1 MHSLAEIYRRNYPN
15 SNSFRQYYQ
24 EFLLVSRKPLRIG
37 SDPRT
42 NESLGKS
49 VAEYIEY
56 LEEKNWLVESD
67 FAFVQQYLV
76 DGDQYMYEKF
86 VDHVK
91 RFLQGVT
98 KNRCLDL

>member
-1 MHSLAEIYRRNYPN
+1 
-15 SNSFRQYYQ
+15 
-24 EFLLVSRKPLRIG
+24 
-37 SDPRT
+37 
-42 NESLGKS
+42 